1 MRLPFLILGL
11 LAASSVLAQ
20 VNVAA
25 SANGGTASQSSIW
38 TPAAVAENA
47 IDGNNNGIWNANGIL
62 TLNHTNIESGAW
74 LKIFFDSTYQID
86 SVNLW
91 NRLDGLGG
99 RLNPFSV
106 RLFDGASMTYE
117 STGNIFADTINDGL
131 SYTEGMSFLT
141 GGVLADSMEV
151 KLDGTNYLHLAEV
164 EAFAAPVPEPGT
176 MLALGAAGL
185 LFFGRRRKA

>member
-1 MRLPFLILGL
+1 MRLPLLL
-11 LAASSVLAQ
+11 LTVLAASTVFAQ

-25 SANGGTASQSSIW
+25 SANGGTATQSSIW
-38 TPAAVAENA
+38 TPAAVAGNA

-62 TLNHTNIESGAW
+62 TLNHTNSESGAW

-91 NRLDGLGG
+91 NRLDGLGS
-99 RLNPFSV
+99 RLNPFTV

-117 STGNIFADTINDGL
+117 STGNTFADTINDGL
-131 SYTEGMSFLT
+131 SYTHGMSFLT
-141 GGVLADSMEV
+141 GGVLADSLEV

-185 LFFGRRRKA
+185 LFFSRRRKS

>member
-1 MRLPFLILGL
+1 MRLPL
-11 LAASSVLAQ
+11 LLLSSLVASSALAQ

-38 TPAAVAENA
+38 TPAAVAGNA
-47 IDGNNNGIWNANGIL
+47 IDGNKNGIWNANGIL
-62 TLNHTNIESGAW
+62 TLNHTNSESGAW

-99 RLNPFSV
+99 RLNPFSL
-106 RLFDGASMTYE
+106 RLFDGAAMTFE
-117 STGNIFADTINDGL
+117 STGNTFSDTINDGL

-141 GGVLADSMEV
+141 GGALADSLEV
-151 KLDGTNYLHLAEV
+151 RLDGTNYLHLAEV

-176 MLALGAAGL
+176 MLALGSAGL
-185 LFFGRRRKA
+185 LFLARRRRA